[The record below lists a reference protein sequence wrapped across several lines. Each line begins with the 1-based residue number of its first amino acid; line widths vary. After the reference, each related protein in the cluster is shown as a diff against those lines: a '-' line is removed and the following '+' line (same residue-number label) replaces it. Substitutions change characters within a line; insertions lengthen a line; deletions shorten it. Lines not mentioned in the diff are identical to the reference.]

1 MSCSYS
7 SIETFK
13 HFVISRKPASD
24 GLHNIDACPD
34 VDRRESDG
42 SVGSCESPSAL
53 ASAHDSKR
61 ITKAILEVDSMRLD
75 AVRREELSRDHA
87 LGRGDPRVKPHL
99 RRDVLEA
106 ERLWWHSRH
115 NVCTTGEASNVGDVL
130 RKGVAEGLIA
140 DTRARPCD

>member
-1 MSCSYS
+1 MQQEAGDRVDTFLECLELQLQLVHS

-13 HFVISRKPASD
+13 HFVIGRKPASD

-61 ITKAILEVDSMRLD
+61 IKSKSN
-75 AVRREELSRDHA
+75 SR
-87 LGRGDPRVKPHL
+87 G
-99 RRDVLEA
+99 
-106 ERLWWHSRH
+106 
-115 NVCTTGEASNVGDVL
+115 
-130 RKGVAEGLIA
+130 
-140 DTRARPCD
+140 